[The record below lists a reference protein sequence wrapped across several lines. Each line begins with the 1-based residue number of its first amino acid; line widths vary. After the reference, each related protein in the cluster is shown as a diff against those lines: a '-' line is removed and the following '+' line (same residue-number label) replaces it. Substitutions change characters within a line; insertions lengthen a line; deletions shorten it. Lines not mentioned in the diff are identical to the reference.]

1 MDRGPWAIDFR
12 DRNINNDYINYY
24 NCTENDLLI
33 KYYPMNI
40 TCVIVDDEKLARDLL
55 VEYLQQMPNIQI
67 VGEATK
73 GKEAVEV
80 IDKLKPDLVFLDVQM
95 PGMTGFDV
103 LDEITH
109 DPFVIFCTA
118 YDQYAIKA
126 FEKNAVDYLLK
137 PLDQERFKAA
147 IERAINRMKLEQN
160 NVGELLRSIKTENK
174 TSYDNHIFVQKSEK
188 LLNLPVEEIVY
199 LEASGDYTI
208 LTTKNDQFVSSSG
221 IGKLEEILNPELFI
235 RVHRSTIIN
244 INCLKEIEK
253 HFNGGMVV
261 KMQNG
266 KSFPV
271 SRTYAKLIR
280 RKVV

>member
-1 MDRGPWAIDFR
+1 
-12 DRNINNDYINYY
+12 
-24 NCTENDLLI
+24 
-33 KYYPMNI
+33 MNI

-55 VEYLQQMPNIQI
+55 QEYLQQIPNIQI
-67 VGEATK
+67 VGEASK
-73 GKEAVEV
+73 GKDAVEL
-80 IDKLKPDLVFLDVQM
+80 IDRVKPDLQM

-103 LDEITH
+103 LEEINH

-118 YDQYAIKA
+118 YDQYALKA
-126 FEKNAVDYLLK
+126 FEKNAVDYILK
-137 PLDQERFKAA
+137 PLDQERFRLAV
-147 IERAINRMKLEQN
+147 ERAIGRMKVDEN
-160 NVGELLRSIKTENK
+160 SVGELLRNLKTENK
-174 TSYDNHIFVQKSEK
+174 TQYDSHIFVQKSEK

-208 LTTKNDQFVSSSG
+208 LTTKGDQFVSSSG
-221 IGKLEEILNPELFI
+221 IGKLEEILNPETFI

-244 INCLKEIEK
+244 INNLKEIEK

-261 KMQNG
+261 KMLNG

-280 RKVV
+280 KKVV

>member
-1 MDRGPWAIDFR
+1 MVETLKNPGKLMDEKAT
-12 DRNINNDYINYY
+12 INKTT
-24 NCTENDLLI
+24 CLI
-33 KYYPMNI
+33 I
-40 TCVIVDDEKLARDLL
+40 DDEKLARDLL
-55 VEYLQQMPNIQI
+55 REYLESFDQI
-67 VGEATK
+67 EILGECAK
-73 GKEAVEV
+73 GTEAVEK

-103 LDEITH
+103 LEEIDH
-109 DPFVIFCTA
+109 DPYVIFTTA

-137 PLDQERFKAA
+137 PMDEDRFRLAVN
-147 IERAINRMKLEQN
+147 RALKRKKQEQN
-160 NVGELLRSIKTENK
+160 NLEELLLSIRGEGKS
-174 TSYDNHIFVQKSEK
+174 SYETHIFVQKSEK
-188 LLNLPVEEIVY
+188 LFNLPVEEIIF

-208 LTTKNDQFVSSSG
+208 ITTKTDQFVSSSG
-221 IGKLEEILNPELFI
+221 IGKLEEILSPEIFI

-244 INCLKEIEK
+244 LNFLKEIER

-280 RKVV
+280 KKVV

>member
-1 MDRGPWAIDFR
+1 
-12 DRNINNDYINYY
+12 
-24 NCTENDLLI
+24 
-33 KYYPMNI
+33 MNI

-55 VEYLQQMPNIQI
+55 LEYLQQIPNIDVIGQCS
-67 VGEATK
+67 K
-73 GKEAVEV
+73 GNEAVET
-80 IDKLKPDLVFLDVQM
+80 IDKLKPDLVFMDVQM

-103 LDEITH
+103 LDDITH
-109 DPFVIFCTA
+109 DPYVVFCTA

-126 FEKNAVDYLLK
+126 FEKNAVDYILK
-137 PLDQERFKAA
+137 PLDQERFKLAV
-147 IERAINRMKLEQN
+147 ERAINRMKMEQN
-160 NVGELLRSIKTENK
+160 NVGELLRNMKTENRS
-174 TSYDNHIFVQKSEK
+174 SYDSHIFVQKSEK
-188 LLNLPVEEIVY
+188 LLNLPVDEIVY

-221 IGKLEEILNPELFI
+221 IGKLEEILNPETFI

-244 INCLKEIEK
+244 LNSLKEIEK

-261 KMQNG
+261 KMTNG

-280 RKVV
+280 KKVV

>member
-1 MDRGPWAIDFR
+1 
-12 DRNINNDYINYY
+12 
-24 NCTENDLLI
+24 
-33 KYYPMNI
+33 MNI

-55 VEYLQQMPNIQI
+55 QEYLQQIPNIQI
-67 VGEATK
+67 VGEASK
-73 GKEAVEV
+73 GKDAVEL

-103 LDEITH
+103 LEEINH
-109 DPFVIFCTA
+109 DPFVVFCTA
-118 YDQYAIKA
+118 YDQYALKA
-126 FEKNAVDYLLK
+126 FEKNAVDYILK
-137 PLDQERFKAA
+137 PLDQERFRLAV
-147 IERAINRMKLEQN
+147 ERAIGRMKVDEN
-160 NVGELLRSIKTENK
+160 SVGELLRNLKTENK
-174 TSYDNHIFVQKSEK
+174 TQYDSHIFVQKSEK

-221 IGKLEEILNPELFI
+221 IGKLEEILNPETFI

-244 INCLKEIEK
+244 INNLKEIEK

-261 KMQNG
+261 KMLNG

-280 RKVV
+280 KKVV

>member
-1 MDRGPWAIDFR
+1 
-12 DRNINNDYINYY
+12 
-24 NCTENDLLI
+24 
-33 KYYPMNI
+33 MNI

-55 VEYLQQMPNIQI
+55 QEYLQQIPNIQI
-67 VGEATK
+67 VGEASK
-73 GKEAVEV
+73 GKDAVEL

-103 LDEITH
+103 LEEINH

-118 YDQYAIKA
+118 YDQYALKA
-126 FEKNAVDYLLK
+126 FEKNAVDYILK
-137 PLDQERFKAA
+137 PLDQERFRLAV
-147 IERAINRMKLEQN
+147 ERAIGRMKVDEN
-160 NVGELLRSIKTENK
+160 SVGELLRNLKTENK
-174 TSYDNHIFVQKSEK
+174 TQYDSHIFVQKSEK

-221 IGKLEEILNPELFI
+221 IGKLEEILNPETFI

-244 INCLKEIEK
+244 INNLKEIEK

-261 KMQNG
+261 KMLNG

-280 RKVV
+280 KKVV